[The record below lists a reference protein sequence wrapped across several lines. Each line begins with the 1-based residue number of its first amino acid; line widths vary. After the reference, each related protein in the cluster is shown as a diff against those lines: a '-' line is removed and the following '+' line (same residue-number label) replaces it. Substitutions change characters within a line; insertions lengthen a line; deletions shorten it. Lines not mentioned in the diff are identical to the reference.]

1 MASTAEVQAMTDA
14 IALAQQALCPPG
26 PNPRVGCVILA
37 PDGSQVSSGAHEGAG
52 TPHAE
57 VVALQAAGAAARGA
71 TAVVTLEP
79 CSHTGRT
86 GPCTE
91 ALLDAGVSRVVFA
104 VCDPNPQAAGGAEA
118 LRAAG
123 VDVEAGVLEA
133 QAQQLNAGWGVAVSR
148 GWPFVTLEIAAS
160 VGGKIAA
167 RGGTSRWITGEEA
180 REEVHALRAQSGAVL
195 VGIGTVLADDPVLTD
210 RRPGASYQPI
220 PVVVGRREVPAKSQL
235 AAREPLQLRTH
246 DLREALRELFAHG
259 VTTVLVEGGPT
270 IATQLLRDG
279 LVDQVIWY
287 IAPTVIGG
295 GLPAVGDLGIT
306 TIAEVERFDV
316 TSVTRVGADIRVDMA
331 PPAKGI
337 KGGGN

>member
-104 VCDPNPQAAGGAEA
+104 VWGPNPRAAGGAEA
-118 LRAAG
+118 
-123 VDVEAGVLEA
+123 
-133 QAQQLNAGWGVAVSR
+133 
-148 GWPFVTLEIAAS
+148 
-160 VGGKIAA
+160 
-167 RGGTSRWITGEEA
+167 
-180 REEVHALRAQSGAVL
+180 
-195 VGIGTVLADDPVLTD
+195 
-210 RRPGASYQPI
+210 
-220 PVVVGRREVPAKSQL
+220 
-235 AAREPLQLRTH
+235 
-246 DLREALRELFAHG
+246 
-259 VTTVLVEGGPT
+259 
-270 IATQLLRDG
+270 
-279 LVDQVIWY
+279 
-287 IAPTVIGG
+287 
-295 GLPAVGDLGIT
+295 
-306 TIAEVERFDV
+306 
-316 TSVTRVGADIRVDMA
+316 
-331 PPAKGI
+331 
-337 KGGGN
+337 